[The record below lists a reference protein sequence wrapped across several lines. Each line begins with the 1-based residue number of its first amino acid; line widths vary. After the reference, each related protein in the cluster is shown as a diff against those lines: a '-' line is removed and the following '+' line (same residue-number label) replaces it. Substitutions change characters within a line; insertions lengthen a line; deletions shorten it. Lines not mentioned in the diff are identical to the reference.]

1 MAAKNTGIKGKDKIL
16 MFRRLDQDKQETGVK
31 LALQTTHTWDYAR
44 SVEGIDTKDGT
55 ITSGGGLT
63 VTLSIEAVASND
75 ELNKMLKQA
84 VLDDAILEVWDV
96 DMSTY
101 DTSTKKADAQYA
113 QGRLQGWS
121 VPADVSDLS
130 RISTTM
136 SINGVPQSG
145 TVTLTEA
152 QEAQYQYAFRGTE
165 KVV

>member
-16 MFRRLDQDKQETGVK
+16 MFRRLDQEASATGVK
-31 LALQTTHTWDYAR
+31 LSLQTLHNWEYSR

-55 ITSGGGLT
+55 ITSGGGLA
-63 VTLSIEAVASND
+63 VTLAIEAVASND
-75 ELNKMLKQA
+75 DLNKMLKQA

-101 DTSTKKADAQYA
+101 DKSTKKAQALYA
-113 QGRLQGWS
+113 QGRLKDWN

-130 RISTTM
+130 RISTNM
-136 SINGVPQSG
+136 PINGIPQAG
-145 TVTLTEA
+145 EVTLTEA
-152 QEAQYQYAFRGTE
+152 QDAEYQYAFRGIE